1 MLDCMELLQK
11 GLLYQ
16 DCFQIYISK
25 ILVLSIVLFSSILKV
40 PQIRNIL
47 KEESVEGLTSLS
59 IYCELIVCFLSS
71 LYAIHIGIPFS
82 TYGENL
88 IIFVQCFIIL
98 LLFWKYS
105 GPCNCNLNKIARYI
119 VILSLIGFAYL
130 CNYENGEMIPESVWT
145 VIGSSSIPIIS
156 IGRFSMIYN
165 CYSKKSTGTISLFNF
180 LLNFIGNITR
190 LFTLFSETKEYL
202 LMFSMFYCSILNF
215 IICAMIFIYG
225 DKKVHK
231 SVKKD

>member
-1 MLDCMELLQK
+1 MDYFKNNKEWYYEK
-11 GLLYQ
+11 GITYSLG
-16 DCFQIYISK
+16 IG
-25 ILVLSIVLFSSILKV
+25 LFGPPGTGK
-40 PQIRNIL
+40 
-47 KEESVEGLTSLS
+47 TSL
-59 IYCELIVCFLSS
+59 IK
-71 LYAIHIGIPFS
+71 AIS
-82 TYGENL
+82 NYL
-88 IIFVQCFIIL
+88 
-98 LLFWKYS
+98 
-105 GPCNCNLNKIARYI
+105 NCHI